1 MHAILVKYVVRVI
14 AYSYQGSGLEMPLAS
29 ISGGRGRQAG
39 ARRSDPCRHHR
50 PGTNVVITV
59 IDDLDR
65 FSAKKN
71 HIFLKN
77 NSMIY

>member
-1 MHAILVKYVVRVI
+1 
-14 AYSYQGSGLEMPLAS
+14 
-29 ISGGRGRQAG
+29 
-39 ARRSDPCRHHR
+39 
-50 PGTNVVITV
+50 VITV

-77 NSMIY
+77 NSMIYWP